1 MRSKPVPWE
10 VYRHYKGNLYQV
22 IAVATHTETD
32 EEMVVYQAL
41 YGDFRIYC
49 RPLSMFMSEVGD
61 EGSGEYRFTPVR
73 EPGNAEAKGTF
84 VFSPEKGRTPAG
96 PEAAADA
103 EQPQKSGVMSKTIE
117 EEAAELGMDPRV
129 VAFLDADMASDRLRI
144 LDSLRGMATNDMI
157 DIMAMAA
164 GIDIEEGEPWD
175 RFAEL
180 RECLKT
186 VERFETSRLR

>member
-1 MRSKPVPWE
+1 MREKPIPWE
-10 VYRHYKGNLYQV
+10 VYRHFKGGLYQV
-22 IAVATHTETD
+22 IAIATHTETD

-41 YGDFRIYC
+41 YGDFKIYC
-49 RPLSMFMSEVGD
+49 RPLSMFMSEVGA
-61 EGSGEYRFTPVR
+61 EGSGEYRFMQ
-73 EPGNAEAKGTF
+73 
-84 VFSPEKGRTPAG
+84 EKGAVDTVKSAPERDNVSVQAPPADN
-96 PEAAADA
+96 P
-103 EQPQKSGVMSKTIE
+103 PRSGIMSKTIE

-129 VAFLDADMASDRLRI
+129 VAFLDADRASDRLRI

-164 GIDIEEGEPWD
+164 GLDIEEGEPWD

>member
-1 MRSKPVPWE
+1 MRAKPIPWE
-10 VYRHYKGNLYQV
+10 KYRHFKGGLYQV
-22 IAVATHTETD
+22 IAIATHTETD

-41 YGDFRIYC
+41 YGDHKIYC
-49 RPLSMFMSEVGD
+49 RPLSMFMSEVGE
-61 EGSGEYRFTPVR
+61 EGSGEYRFIPESPADDAQDRAPERTVADSAVKPAEKV
-73 EPGNAEAKGTF
+73 NAG
-84 VFSPEKGRTPAG
+84 GI
-96 PEAAADA
+96 
-103 EQPQKSGVMSKTIE
+103 MSKTIE

-129 VAFLDADMASDRLRI
+129 VAFLDADQASERLRI

-164 GIDIEEGEPWD
+164 GLDIEEGEPWD